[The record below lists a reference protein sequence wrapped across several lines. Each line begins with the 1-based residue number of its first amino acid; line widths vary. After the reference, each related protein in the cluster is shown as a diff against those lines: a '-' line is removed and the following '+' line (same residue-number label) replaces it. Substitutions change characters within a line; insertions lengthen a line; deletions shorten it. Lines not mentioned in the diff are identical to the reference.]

1 MVYGTIEIHC
11 YKSDVVNDHF
21 NILIYWTYEFEFL
34 FWIMWEWSALA
45 KILRVS
51 ISRRWKMSNSR
62 TRILAHTKFLISI
75 GYRSIYLVWFS
86 DCLYCL
92 EYIFYILK
100 MLSLIKWLC
109 NSLTFEFWIRCEFAY
124 CMWFCIWGKLVRYK
138 NYFSV
143 LIIFWKNVVR
153 TAF

>member
-1 MVYGTIEIHC
+1 M
-11 YKSDVVNDHF
+11 NLNF
-21 NILIYWTYEFEFL
+21 FFELCGNGLPSRKFC
-34 FWIMWEWSALA
+34 AL
-45 KILRVS
+45 VFQEDE
-51 ISRRWKMSNSR
+51 KMSNLFLR

-100 MLSLIKWLC
+100 MLSLIIWLC